1 MFGEIEG
8 NGSALDR
15 VESEIVRREL
25 SRSGAVLL
33 KGFEVDL
40 SSFEKFT
47 ARFGESRGAIPAVAN
62 GANAGINPHS
72 EAHFS
77 PLCPDLLFFFCAR
90 PARDG
95 GRTTVCD
102 GVDLYRALTGR
113 TRKKLKAAEL
123 CWRVEL
129 KKQWFEDALA
139 LPFDAIRRRWFDTM
153 PSCTFSDTGDAVR
166 YELRNG
172 PMKDTML
179 GPAVVNGLLATMDYR
194 SVDLE
199 KAQKIAPSLD
209 RHALWEIMDAA
220 YEVSEAIEWEAGDVF
235 VIDNARAMHGR
246 EPFAD
251 RERMI
256 HRRMV
261 WRPTLH

>member
-15 VESEIVRREL
+15 ADIEIVRREIK
-25 SRSGAVLL
+25 RSGSVLL
-33 KGFEVDL
+33 RDFTTNL
-40 SSFEKFT
+40 TSFETFS
-47 ARFGESRGAIPAVAN
+47 ARFGESYGAIPAVAKGN
-62 GANAGINPHS
+62 EGINPHS

-77 PLCPDLLFFFCAR
+77 PLCPDLLFFYCAR
-90 PARDG
+90 PAREG
-95 GRTTVCD
+95 GRTTICD

-113 TRKKLKAAEL
+113 TRKKLKSAEL

-129 KKQWFEDALA
+129 KKSWFVDALE
-139 LPFDAIRRRWFDTM
+139 LPFDAIKRRWFDSA
-153 PSCTFSDTGDAVR
+153 PGFVFADTGDAVR

-172 PMKDTML
+172 PMQDTML
-179 GPAVVNGLLATMDYR
+179 GPAVVNGLLAAMAYR

-199 KAQKIAPSLD
+199 KAQRIAPSLD

-220 YEVSEAIEWEAGDVF
+220 YEVAEPIEWEPGDVF
-235 VIDNARAMHGR
+235 IVDNARAMHGR
-246 EPFAD
+246 EPFDD
-251 RERMI
+251 RDRLI

-261 WRPTLH
+261 WVN